1 MSYFERIQLLPLG
14 SYEYHGKELPPET
27 DTIIANAV
35 ARSVLTN
42 LSQTLEGSIQ
52 LLPTIAYGL
61 SLEHVGMPSTAYI
74 EHNTFYAFVREVLHT
89 VSAPKDLIVFV
100 NGHGGNMDTLAALE
114 GEFNCTFQ
122 DRKVFFTKLFRGPID
137 KMCVDMFGEN
147 DVHAGS
153 VEASLISYYE
163 RRPPREY
170 LVSLSQRVR
179 GSLRFFRSSEIA
191 PEGVIKTDP
200 KVIADPEKGSILHAA
215 IAEYIS
221 DSILDLIKNLGPILE
236 KQ

>member
-1 MSYFERIQLLPLG
+1 MAYFERIQLLPLG

-27 DTIIANAV
+27 DTVIANAV
-35 ARSVLTN
+35 ADSVLTK
-42 LSQTLEGSIQ
+42 LSNTFSGPTK
-52 LLPTIAYGL
+52 LLPPVTYGL
-61 SLEHVGMPSTAYI
+61 SFEHVGMPTTAYV
-74 EHNTFYAFVREVLHT
+74 EHNTFYTFIREILRT
-89 VSAPKDLIVFV
+89 VSAPKDLIVFI

-122 DRKVFFTKLFRGPID
+122 DRKAFFIKLFRGPID
-137 KMCVDMFGEN
+137 KLCIEMFGEN

-153 VEASLISYYE
+153 VEASLIAYYE
-163 RRPPREY
+163 SRAPREY
-170 LVSLSQRVR
+170 VVTLSQRVR

-200 KVIADPEKGSILHAA
+200 RVIADPEKGSMLHEA

-221 DSILDLIKNLGPILE
+221 TSILDLIKNLEPILE